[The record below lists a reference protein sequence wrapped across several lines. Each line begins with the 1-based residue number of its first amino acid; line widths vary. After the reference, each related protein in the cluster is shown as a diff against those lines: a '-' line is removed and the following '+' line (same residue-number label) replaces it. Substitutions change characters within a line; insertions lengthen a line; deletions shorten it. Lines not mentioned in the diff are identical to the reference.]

1 MSSSAVRTMSVVA
14 GAAWLVVA
22 GAELIDG
29 LADYGDSWEAP
40 YVIFTMALVVG
51 ATLTL
56 GVGAQATRESAR
68 PRLRM
73 AGLAV
78 SALGA
83 VASFIGAW
91 ALPLWMTL
99 LGAGFAVLALAAGPA
114 QRRPLALLGAGQLAG
129 IAVLIAGIEA
139 EVGRA
144 DDYGDYP
151 LAGGIAVLFV
161 AATAIVALRALG
173 FDRGAVTSTAA
184 GT

>member
-1 MSSSAVRTMSVVA
+1 MTAVA

-22 GAELIDG
+22 GTELLDG
-29 LADYGDSWEAP
+29 LVDYGDGWEAP
-40 YVIFTMALVVG
+40 YIIFTLALVVG

-99 LGAGFAVLALAAGPA
+99 LGAGFAMLAAAAGSA
-114 QRRPLALLGAGQLAG
+114 QRRPLALLAVGQLAG
-129 IAVLIAGIEA
+129 IAVLIAAIEA
-139 EVGRA
+139 EVGRV
-144 DDYGDYP
+144 DEYGDYP

-161 AATAIVALRALG
+161 AATAIVALLTLG
-173 FDRGAVTSTAA
+173 FDRWAVTSTAA
-184 GT
+184 VG

>member
-1 MSSSAVRTMSVVA
+1 MSRGAMRRMAGVA

-22 GAELIDG
+22 GAELVHG
-29 LADYGDSWEAP
+29 LVDYGDGWEVP
-40 YVIFTMALVVG
+40 YTVFVLALAVG

-56 GVGAQATRESAR
+56 AVGAEATRESAR

-83 VASFIGAW
+83 VAAFIGAW

-99 LGAGFAVLALAAGPA
+99 LGGGFAVLAAAAGPA
-114 QRRPLALLGAGQLAG
+114 QRRPLALLAVGQLAG
-129 IAVLIAGIEA
+129 IAVLIAAIEA

-144 DDYGDYP
+144 DEYGDYP
-151 LAGGIAVLFV
+151 LAGGIALLVV
-161 AATAIVALRALG
+161 AATAIVALLTLG
-173 FDRGAVTSTAA
+173 FDRWAVTPTAA